1 MNSKKYKPAYVV
13 VDIGTTLSTF
23 ASFYHFPLTK
33 FATVSIWWP
42 MNNILRWDPQ
52 CLHNVWKF
60 SEFKIK
66 SLFNEAVF
74 SQIHFKLITL

>member
-33 FATVSIWWP
+33 VATVSI
-42 MNNILRWDPQ
+42 
-52 CLHNVWKF
+52 
-60 SEFKIK
+60 
-66 SLFNEAVF
+66 
-74 SQIHFKLITL
+74 